1 MAEEEDTNFDYKF
14 KILMIGNSGVGKTS
28 YLSMYFD
35 DRFDSNYAATI
46 GIDFRHKTFKRNGK
60 RIQLQIWD
68 TAGQER
74 YQSITNA
81 YFHTSMGVIVMF
93 DLTDQESFEACR
105 NWVIKATD
113 YSPENVSI
121 LLLGNKVDKTE
132 DRVVSTDEANEL
144 ATELNIKYFE
154 TSAKEN
160 INIKE
165 SIDYLLDVISDRMP
179 ELLEKSI
186 PAAEPQ
192 MTEKKKCKCP
202 C

>member
-1 MAEEEDTNFDYKF
+1 MLLVD
-14 KILMIGNSGVGKTS
+14 V
-28 YLSMYFD
+28 
-35 DRFDSNYAATI
+35 
-46 GIDFRHKTFKRNGK
+46 
-60 RIQLQIWD
+60 
-68 TAGQER
+68 
-74 YQSITNA
+74 
-81 YFHTSMGVIVMF
+81 
-93 DLTDQESFEACR
+93 SFCR
-105 NWVIKATD
+105 VIKATD

-165 SIDYLLDVISDRMP
+165 SIDYLLDIISERTP

-192 MTEKKKCKCP
+192 MTEKKKSKCP

>member
-1 MAEEEDTNFDYKF
+1 
-14 KILMIGNSGVGKTS
+14 
-28 YLSMYFD
+28 MYNWLIFH
-35 DRFDSNYAATI
+35 F
-46 GIDFRHKTFKRNGK
+46 FR
-60 RIQLQIWD
+60 
-68 TAGQER
+68 
-74 YQSITNA
+74 
-81 YFHTSMGVIVMF
+81 
-93 DLTDQESFEACR
+93 
-105 NWVIKATD
+105 VIKATD

-154 TSAKEN
+154 TSTKEN

-179 ELLEKSI
+179 ELLEKNI
-186 PAAEPQ
+186 PAPEPQ